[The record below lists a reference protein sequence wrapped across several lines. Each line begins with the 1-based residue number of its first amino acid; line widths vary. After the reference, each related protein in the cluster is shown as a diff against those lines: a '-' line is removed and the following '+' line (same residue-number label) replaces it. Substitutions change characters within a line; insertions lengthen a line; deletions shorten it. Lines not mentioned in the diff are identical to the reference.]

1 MQKQNRNAIF
11 GDFATLSTL
20 VILFASA
27 VALVGCGGGGGGS
40 TAPNDPASPPPC
52 YDMNEEPLNDSFNS
66 VEPIA
71 AGAELFLL
79 EGYIHHGDL
88 DVGVILPYTPIANRD
103 LSITFDY
110 AYGWDM
116 DVSVGYR
123 DINDVEHTLWAAYD
137 SWGHAALGT
146 QTVTFPAEAMDITV
160 TIGQRSGN
168 VIPDSTR
175 YTIEVE
181 VL

>member
-1 MQKQNRNAIF
+1 MGAIF
-11 GDFATLSTL
+11 FPTK
-20 VILFASA
+20 
-27 VALVGCGGGGGGS
+27 LVGVAIS
-40 TAPNDPASPPPC
+40 
-52 YDMNEEPLNDSFNS
+52 SFAKKW
-66 VEPIA
+66 IKC
-71 AGAELFLL
+71 FTFF
-79 EGYIHHGDL
+79 
-88 DVGVILPYTPIANRD
+88 TPIANRD

-123 DINDVEHTLWAAYD
+123 DINDVEHTLWSAYD

-146 QTVTFPAEAMDITV
+146 QTVSLPAEAMDITV
-160 TIGQRSGN
+160 SIGQRSGN